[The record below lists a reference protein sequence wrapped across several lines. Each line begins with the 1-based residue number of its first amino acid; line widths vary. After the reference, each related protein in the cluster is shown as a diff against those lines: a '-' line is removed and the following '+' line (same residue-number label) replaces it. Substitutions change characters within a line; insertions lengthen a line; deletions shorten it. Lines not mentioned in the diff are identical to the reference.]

1 MNPGL
6 VGGIVWGVLGCF
18 WGFGVGLRVFVT
30 GGGHGGC
37 MKWEEHLKIA
47 WELAWDLGGIVF
59 WAQLRDCGITA
70 TEWHQVVKN
79 ADIKRKS
86 RGVYVLGELHDRLS
100 VLKQA
105 VAILPRA
112 VVSHEAAAL
121 MHGFVGF
128 SSEVPVV
135 TVHASTTHVLE
146 GVVVHRNTD
155 LKAAHTEGHGN
166 LVVTNRL
173 RTIVDLSYQIGYDK
187 TAKLLDRGVRKGWF
201 SHGDVVAMWQELGRR
216 GKPGSANLRRYVNER
231 RANPTAHSKQVV
243 REAFH
248 QAGISLDRVRV
259 EVPWEEG
266 HFFDLAS
273 QEARVG
279 VRLTGRRSH
288 HEQVDQHATQI
299 TVAEEHGWT
308 LIHLSNTDIAK
319 RLDTVVFEIKDQLAA
334 REPA

>member
-1 MNPGL
+1 
-6 VGGIVWGVLGCF
+6 
-18 WGFGVGLRVFVT
+18 
-30 GGGHGGC
+30 

-79 ADIKRKS
+79 AEIKRKS
-86 RGVYVLGELHDRLS
+86 RGVYVLGELHDRVS
-100 VLKQA
+100 VLRQA

-112 VVSHEAAAL
+112 VVSHQAAAL
-121 MHGFVGF
+121 MHGFAGF

-146 GVVVHRNTD
+146 GVVVRRNTD
-155 LKAAHTEGHGN
+155 LKAAHTEEHGN

-187 TAKLLDRGVRKGWF
+187 TAKLFDHGVRKGWF
-201 SHGDVVAMWQELGRR
+201 SLGDIVKMWRELGRR
-216 GKPGSANLRRYVNER
+216 GKPGSANIRRYVNEW
-231 RANPTAHSKQVV
+231 RANPPANRKQLV
-243 REAFH
+243 RDAFGSV
-248 QAGISLDRVRV
+248 GISFDRPRV
-259 EVPWEEG
+259 EIPWREG

-273 QEARVG
+273 REARVG
-279 VRLTGRRSH
+279 VRLTGRSSH
-288 HEQVDQHATQI
+288 HQQVDQLAKEI
-299 TVAEEHGWT
+299 TVAKEHGWA
-308 LIHLSNTDIAK
+308 LIHLSNTDIAQ
-319 RLDTVVFEIKDQLAA
+319 RLNTSVSEIKELLAT